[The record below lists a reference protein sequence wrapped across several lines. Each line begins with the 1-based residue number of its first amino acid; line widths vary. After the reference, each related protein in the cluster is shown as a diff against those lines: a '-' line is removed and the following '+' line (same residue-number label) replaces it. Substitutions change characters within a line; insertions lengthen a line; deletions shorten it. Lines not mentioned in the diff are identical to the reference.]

1 MQLVNLDLNLLLSL
15 DALLQERGVT
25 RAAQR
30 LGLSQP
36 TLSAALARLRRHF
49 DDELLSRVGNTYQL
63 TPLAVQLRQRT
74 SVALAGV
81 ERVFDA
87 PAIFE
92 PLTSHREFTVLA
104 SDYGMAVVGE
114 VLGDL
119 LADRAPSIR
128 LRLEQHNPEI
138 IERAS
143 DALRTVDGLLL
154 PHGFLFDVPHQ
165 DLFED
170 EWVCLVATTNDE
182 VGEELTMTD
191 LASLPWVL
199 TYHGPSSFTPAG
211 RQLQMLGV
219 EPHVQLVV
227 ESFLAL
233 PFVIAHSNRIGLVQ
247 RHLVPRLTAG
257 GDVRALRAP
266 YDAVPLVEAF
276 WWHSIHDGD
285 PEHEWLRATFAEAGR
300 RVSAAAR
307 A

>member
-36 TLSAALARLRRHF
+36 ALSAALARLRRHF
-49 DDELLSRVGNTYQL
+49 DDELLARVGNVYEL

-87 PAIFE
+87 STIFD
-92 PLTSHREFTVLA
+92 PQTSRREFTVLA
-104 SDYGMAVVGE
+104 SDYAMAVVGE
-114 VLGDL
+114 FLGDL
-119 LADRAPSIR
+119 LSARAPSMRIR
-128 LRLEQHNPEI
+128 LKQHNSEL

-143 DALRTVDGLLL
+143 DALRTVDGILL
-154 PHGFLFDVPHQ
+154 PHGFLTDVPHV
-165 DLFED
+165 DLFDD
-170 EWVCLVATTNDE
+170 EWVCLLATTNDQ
-182 VGEELTMTD
+182 VGAELTMQD
-191 LASLPWVL
+191 LSSLPWVL

-219 EPHVQLVV
+219 EPHIQLVV

-233 PFVIAHSNRIGLVQ
+233 PFVIAHSNRIALVQ
-247 RHLVPRLTAG
+247 RRLVPRLTAR
-257 GDVRALRAP
+257 GDVRAMTPP
-266 YDAVPLVEAF
+266 YDTVPLVEAM
-276 WWHSIHDGD
+276 WWHPIHQRD
-285 PEHEWLRATFAEAGR
+285 PEHEWLRRLFAEAGR
-300 RVSAAAR
+300 GISDSAL
-307 A
+307 

>member
-1 MQLVNLDLNLLLSL
+1 MRLVNLDLNLLLSL

-25 RAAQR
+25 RAAER

-36 TLSAALARLRRHF
+36 ALSASLARLRRHF
-49 DDELLSRVGNTYQL
+49 DDELLSRVGNSYQL

-87 PAIFE
+87 APIFD
-92 PLTSHREFTVLA
+92 PQTSRREFTVLA

-114 VLGDL
+114 VLGTL
-119 LADRAPSIR
+119 MAEAPWMR

-138 IERAS
+138 IERAN
-143 DALRTVDGLLL
+143 DALRTVDGILL
-154 PHGFLFDVPHQ
+154 PHGFLTDVPHV

-170 EWVCLVATTNDE
+170 EWVCLVATSNDQ
-182 VGEELTMTD
+182 VGTDLTMDD

-233 PFVIAHSNRIGLVQ
+233 PFVIAHSNRICLVQ
-247 RHLVPRLTAG
+247 SHLVPRLTAS
-257 GDVRALRAP
+257 GDVRAVRAP
-266 YDAVPLVEAF
+266 YDAVPLVQAF
-276 WWHSIHDGD
+276 WWHSIHQAD
-285 PEHEWLRATFAEAGR
+285 PEHEWLRGMFIEAGR
-300 RVSAAAR
+300 RIMTPDPA
-307 A
+307 